1 MTYSTID
8 NSVWLSLYSAKGFD
22 SLR

>member
-1 MTYSTID
+1 MTCSTID
-8 NSVWLSLYSAKGFD
+8 NSEWLSFYFAKRFD

>member
-8 NSVWLSLYSAKGFD
+8 NSVWLSFHFAKWFD
-22 SLR
+22 RLR

>member
-8 NSVWLSLYSAKGFD
+8 NSVWLSFYFAKWFD
-22 SLR
+22 RLR

>member
-8 NSVWLSLYSAKGFD
+8 NSVWLSFHFVEWFECLA
-22 SLR
+22 

>member
-8 NSVWLSLYSAKGFD
+8 NSVWLWLYFAKWFD
-22 SLR
+22 RLR

>member
-8 NSVWLSLYSAKGFD
+8 NSEWLSFHFAKWFD
-22 SLR
+22 RLR